1 LGLGGGLGKKHSI
14 VGEDWGYDGAEVELG
29 KKNGK
34 EESRDDKKG
43 SKNGPRKSQEEGILL
58 SISC

>member
-1 LGLGGGLGKKHSI
+1 MEQKQSL
-14 VGEDWGYDGAEVELG
+14 E

-34 EESRDDKKG
+34 EESRDDKKR
-43 SKNGPRKSQEEGILL
+43 SKGGPRKSQEKGILL